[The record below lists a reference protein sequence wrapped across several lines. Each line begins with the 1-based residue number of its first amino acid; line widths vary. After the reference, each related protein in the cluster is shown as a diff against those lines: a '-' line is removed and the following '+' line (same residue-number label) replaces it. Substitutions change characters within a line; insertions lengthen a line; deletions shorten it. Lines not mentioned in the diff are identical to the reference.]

1 MTENFTF
8 PDINTSDFDPFAGP
22 EIVRVAPATEPQLE
36 IWIASLLGGENAS
49 RSYNLSNSLRLEGN
63 INRLAME
70 QAIQALVH
78 RHDALRLVF
87 SANGEHLFILRDV
100 KTSIAYQ
107 DISAAAPDKQAQ
119 LITHYLTLD
128 ARRVVNLAEGPF
140 LKVGLFKLAE
150 RVHHLVLTSHHII
163 RDGWS
168 MGIMLQDLSALYTSY
183 AQGLTPNL
191 PAAPSFAQYAEEQL
205 DFAQT
210 DTYRATEKFWVDI
223 YKNSIPS
230 FDLPTDYP
238 RPAVHTFESKRLDY
252 PMDSELVTAV
262 KKMGLKAG
270 CSFVTTM
277 LAAFEVLL
285 HRLSGQEDI
294 VVGLPTAGQSA
305 TGNKRLVGHCV
316 NLLPIRSQLDSNL
329 RFSDFLKVCKSTVL
343 DAHEHQRLTFSHL
356 LRKLNVTRDLSR
368 TPFVSAVFNVDLG
381 MNDGVDFHG
390 LTHQLISHPKE
401 YENFELFF
409 NASGSESALT
419 LEWAYNT
426 NLYKAETIDR
436 MMTDFDNLLR
446 TVVATPSILIS
457 DIAFTSERKLL
468 QNLAQWTP
476 AKTVYPRQTP
486 VHQLIAQTAAT
497 YPTKIALSFNN
508 RDISYQA
515 VNETANQLAHGL
527 IQKGLQVGQVVGI
540 ALDRSP
546 EMLITLLAVLKT
558 GAAYLPLDPD
568 YPTDRLTFMLTDS
581 AAAMLITSGKYQG
594 RLSSPAREVLIEP
607 SLTESTA
614 YPVAEPDRFV
624 SGDDLAYVLYTS
636 GSTGKPKGVMI
647 EHHNLVNFLWSMLAA
662 PGITNDDVLLAI
674 TTISF
679 DIAGLEL
686 YLPLV
691 AGATILMADTTTAR
705 DGRAL
710 LALLDTKRVSIMQAT
725 PSTWRMMLDA
735 GWNKFLPLKALCGGE
750 ALSQDLA
757 EKLTDRCHELW
768 NLYGPTET
776 TIWSTVKKIDKTELV
791 TIGQP
796 INNTQVYILDKF
808 LRPVATETTGEL
820 VIGGEGVAR
829 GYLNRPD
836 LTAERFIKLSF
847 DNQPERL
854 LYRTGDLGR
863 VLKNG
868 DIQCLGRVDQQVKI
882 RGHRIE
888 LGEID
893 NALVAIS
900 DIKEAVV
907 VAQEDRPGEQRL
919 IAYVVPESIASSDSV
934 SWQERWDAIYSTGLS
949 VAEQVGGQKDVKE
962 ELKDWAKQSL
972 NRIKRLQPKRVLEV
986 GCGDG
991 QLLLELAPEVIQYTA
1006 TDYSQAAIDKLQHI
1020 LATDPA
1026 RWHSVTASVAP
1037 ADEFSRIPDASL
1049 DLVLIHSV
1057 AQYFPD
1063 TGYLQRVIERA
1074 TKAVAPGGCIFIGDM
1089 QGKNTLR
1096 MHHTADQFQRSSDES
1111 TVADFK
1117 KVTERRVLIDDEL
1130 MADPAYFYLLQNH
1143 IPSISAVDVQ
1153 LREGKFLNETT
1164 KYHYDVWLYVGNPPE
1179 VVNPTV
1185 VIDWQ
1190 PDFSLAYLEQTLAK
1204 KPHASLQVRNIVNTR
1219 TAQDHS
1225 LLQLIDGLADDCLL
1239 SEARQKMSP
1248 GQNGVDPSVL
1258 WSLGEKYN
1266 FSAHVR
1272 WSADGTDNLMD
1283 VIYIPHNARKQIPG
1297 PPAIGEAGKASLK
1310 DFCRNP
1316 FAPTLAV
1323 SQRQE
1328 WKQQLRRTLPTY
1340 MVPGD
1345 FVILSSLPLTLN
1357 GKIDRKALPPVGR
1370 QEADS
1375 HPALM
1380 PPRTDI
1386 EKLVAEIWME
1396 SLRLNEISVLDN
1408 FFELGGHS
1416 LIAVQIMTRLE
1427 KETGKHLPLSMLFE
1441 YPTVEKLSLALQM
1454 DGKFIVWDSLV
1465 PIKPQGTKTPLY
1477 IIHGAGLHVMLF
1489 NTLAKNMD
1497 ADQPIYGLQAKGING
1512 VDEPLSSIEAIAAY
1526 YINAIK
1532 AQNPTGPY
1540 ALAGYSF
1547 GGIIAYEMCRQ
1558 LQQAGSEVKVLAMFD
1573 THADQSNYLDPWI
1586 SKIWNTLQSNIKKY
1600 LYTFILLK
1608 NDIAGT
1614 ISYKKGSI
1622 KRRVNKL
1629 YGKLKYTEDYHKM
1642 FYGNQ
1647 YKVYKSNQQ
1656 ATRDYRLTPQNV
1668 AIDLFRAEK
1677 RMYYIQDFEFLGWKP
1692 FALQGVTVHKVPG
1705 DHASLFNPPND
1716 KEFARILQNLL
1727 NTKA

>member
-1 MTENFTF
+1 MTENFTI
-8 PDINTSDFDPFAGP
+8 PDVNTSAFNPFAGP

-36 IWIASLLGGENAS
+36 IWIACLLGGENAT
-49 RSYNLSNSLRLEGN
+49 RSYNLSNSLRLEGTF
-63 INRLAME
+63 NRLAME
-70 QAIQALVH
+70 QAIQALVQ
-78 RHDALRLVF
+78 RHDALRSVF
-87 SANGEHLFILRDV
+87 SANGEHIFILRDV
-100 KTSIAYQ
+100 KTPIAYQ
-107 DISAAAPDKQAQ
+107 DISAAATDKQAQ
-119 LITHYLTLD
+119 LIAHYVTLD
-128 ARRVVNLAEGPF
+128 AQRVVNLAEGPLF
-140 LKVGLFKLAE
+140 NVGLFKLAE
-150 RVHHLVLTSHHII
+150 QVHHLVLTSHHIV

-168 MGIMLQDLSALYTSY
+168 MGIMLQDLGALYTSY

-205 DFAQT
+205 DFTKT
-210 DTYRATEKFWVDI
+210 DAYRAIEKFWIDT
-223 YKNSIPS
+223 YKDRIPS
-230 FDLPTDYP
+230 LDLPTDYP
-238 RPAVHTFESKRLDY
+238 RPAVHTFESKRIDY
-252 PMDSELVTAV
+252 PMDGELVMAV

-270 CSFVTTM
+270 CSFVTTL

-316 NLLPIRSQLDSNL
+316 NLLPIRSHLDPNL
-329 RFSDFLKVCKSTVL
+329 RFSDFLKNCKSIVL

-356 LRKLNVTRDLSR
+356 LRKLNVARDLSR

-381 MNDGVDFHG
+381 MNDGVNFHG
-390 LTHQLISHPKE
+390 LSHHLISHPKE

-409 NASGSESALT
+409 NASGSESTLT

-436 MMTDFDNLLR
+436 MMTDFNNLLK
-446 TVVATPSILIS
+446 TVVDTPSILIS
-457 DIAFTSERKLL
+457 DIAFVSERKLL
-468 QNLAQWTP
+468 HTLSQWTP
-476 AKTVYPRQTP
+476 EKTVYPRQTP

-497 YPTKIALSFNN
+497 YPAKTALSFNN
-508 RDISYQA
+508 REFSYQSL
-515 VNETANQLAHGL
+515 NEAANQLAHLL
-527 IQKGLQVGQVVGI
+527 IQKGIQAGQVIGI

-558 GAAYLPLDPD
+558 GAAYLPLDPE

-581 AAAMLITSGKYQG
+581 AAAMLITTEKYQE
-594 RLSSPAREVLIEP
+594 RLSAPITQVLIEQA
-607 SLTESTA
+607 LAELKA
-614 YPVAEPDRFV
+614 YPVDEPDRSV
-624 SGDDLAYVLYTS
+624 SGDELAYVLYTS
-636 GSTGKPKGVMI
+636 GSTGKPKGVLI
-647 EHHNLVNFLWSMLAA
+647 EHRNLVNFLWSMLVA
-662 PGITNDDVLLAI
+662 PGITSDDVLLAI

-691 AGATILMADTTTAR
+691 AGATVVMADTATAR

-710 LALLDTKRVSIMQAT
+710 LALADTKRVSIMQAT

-735 GWNKFLPLKALCGGE
+735 GWNTLLPLKALCGGE
-750 ALSQDLA
+750 ALPQDLA

-776 TIWSTVKKIDKTELV
+776 TIWSTVKKINRNELV

-808 LRPVATETTGEL
+808 LRPVATDTVGEL
-820 VIGGEGVAR
+820 FIAGDGVAR

-836 LTAERFIKLSF
+836 LTTERFVKLSF
-847 DNQPERL
+847 DKQPEHV

-863 VLKNG
+863 LLKNG
-868 DIQCLGRVDQQVKI
+868 EIQYLGRVDQQVKI

-893 NALVAIS
+893 TALLTIS

-919 IAYVVPESIASSDSV
+919 IAYVVPASIASSDSV
-934 SWQERWDAIYSTGLS
+934 SWQERWDAIYNTGMS
-949 VAEQVGGQKDVKE
+949 VAEQFSSQKDVKA
-962 ELKDWAKQSL
+962 ELKDWAGQSL
-972 NRIKRLQPKRVLEV
+972 KRIKSLQPKRILEV

-991 QLLLELAPEVIQYTA
+991 QLLLELAPDVIQYTA
-1006 TDYSQAAIDKLQHI
+1006 TDYSQAAIDKLQT
-1020 LATDPA
+1020 LVATDPA
-1026 RWHSVTASVAP
+1026 RWHAVTSSVAP
-1037 ADEFSRIPDASL
+1037 ADDFSMIPDASL

-1063 TGYLQRVIERA
+1063 TDYLQRVIERA
-1074 TKAVAPGGCIFIGDM
+1074 AKAVVPGGCIFIGDM

-1096 MHHTADQFQRSSDES
+1096 MHHTSDQFQRSSDET

-1130 MADPAYFYLLQNH
+1130 LADPAYFYLLQND

-1179 VVNPTV
+1179 VVSPTT
-1185 VIDWQ
+1185 VIDWH
-1190 PDFSLAYLEQTLAK
+1190 PDFSLTHLEQTLTE
-1204 KPHASLQVRNIVNTR
+1204 KPQAIFQVRNIVNNR
-1219 TAQDHS
+1219 TAQDYG
-1225 LLQLIDGLADDCLL
+1225 LLLLIDGLADDCLL
-1239 SEARQKMSP
+1239 REARQKMSP
-1248 GQNGVDPSVL
+1248 IQTGLDPAIL
-1258 WSLGEKYN
+1258 WSLGEKHN

-1272 WSADGTDNLMD
+1272 WSTDGTDNLMD
-1283 VIYIPHNARKQIPG
+1283 VVYIPCKPTKQIPS
-1297 PPAIGEAGKASLK
+1297 PPAIDKAANASLK

-1323 SQRQE
+1323 AQRQA
-1328 WKQQLRRTLPTY
+1328 WQQQLRRTLPAY
-1340 MVPGD
+1340 MVPGE
-1345 FVILSSLPLTLN
+1345 FVMLTSLPLTLN

-1370 QEADS
+1370 HEAES
-1375 HPALM
+1375 HATLTA
-1380 PPRTDI
+1380 PRTDI
-1386 EKLVAEIWME
+1386 EKQVAEIWME
-1396 SLRLNEISVLDN
+1396 SLRLDKISVLDN

-1512 VDEPLSSIEAIAAY
+1512 IDEPLSSIEAMATY
-1526 YINAIK
+1526 YIDAIK
-1532 AQNPTGPY
+1532 VQNPTGPY
-1540 ALAGYSF
+1540 SLAGYSF

-1558 LQQAGSEVKVLAMFD
+1558 LKQDGKEVKVLAMFD
-1573 THADQSNYLDPWI
+1573 THADQSNYLGPWV
-1586 SKIWNTLQSNIKKY
+1586 SKVWKTVQSTIKKY

-1608 NDIAGT
+1608 NDISGT

-1622 KRRVNKL
+1622 KRRVNKI

-1647 YKVYKSNQQ
+1647 YKVYRSNQQ
-1656 ATRDYRLTPQNV
+1656 ATRNYRLTPQNIG
-1668 AIDLFRAEK
+1668 IDLFRAEK

-1692 FALQGVTVHKVPG
+1692 FALKGVTVHKVPG

-1727 NTKA
+1727 DSKE